1 MSVQVSYKKQT
12 LLFIIGLIIILS
24 VIELISNVW
33 WQSEMH
39 CEFEENEIFN
49 EMSEEEKRNMCLEFY
64 NVRTSGTEIV
74 PNQSSESININ
85 SHGFR
90 GPEIT
95 VEKQPEIFRIFML
108 GGSTMFG
115 MGATSDSTTIPG
127 YTQSLFDNALNNN
140 SVQVINAGI
149 QDANTKTESR
159 MIEQRILNFQPNL
172 IVMYDGW
179 NDLRENFEVDVTID
193 NWKSVCDIGGEKNF
207 DVVIILQPIAGF
219 GNKVLTEQE
228 ADYAS
233 TGTDYKNN
241 LLVNNL
247 SLYDEIAGKLSML
260 NSCTL
265 TVDMRNAFDNY
276 IEPIYWDQGHVSDKG
291 NLVIAEL
298 IFKKILILIEE
309 DGIQQIPSTYQI
321 SERAVE
327 KELGFEENIRNL
339 ISYYKTPIMLSNF
352 LKFS

>member
-12 LLFIIGLIIILS
+12 AFYIISLIIILA
-24 VIELISNVW
+24 VIELIANIW

-39 CEFEENEIFN
+39 CEFEENEIFR
-49 EMSEEEKRNMCLEFY
+49 EMTVEEKRQMCLELY
-64 NVRTSGTEIV
+64 NIRTSGTEII
-74 PNQSSESININ
+74 PNQNSESININ

-95 VEKQPEIFRIFML
+95 IEKQTEIFRIFML

-127 YTQSLFDNALNNN
+127 YTQSLFDNTLNNN

-159 MIEQRILNFQPNL
+159 MIEQRIINFQPNI

-179 NDLRENFEVDVTID
+179 NDLRENFELDSIIN
-193 NWKSVCDIGGEKNF
+193 NWKSVCDIGIKENF

-228 ADYAS
+228 THYAN
-233 TGTDYKNN
+233 TGTDYNN
-241 LLVNNL
+241 DLLLNDL
-247 SLYDEIAGKLSML
+247 LLYDELSEKLTIL

-291 NLVIAEL
+291 NLIIAEL
-298 IFKKILILIEE
+298 IFKKLLTLIDDETEIMF
-309 DGIQQIPSTYQI
+309 STSDIDKQTI
-321 SERAVE
+321 KQ
-327 KELGFEENIRNL
+327 KENLEFEESIRNI
-339 ISYYKTPIMLSNF
+339 ISYYKTPIMLSNLF
-352 LKFS
+352 G

>member
-12 LLFIIGLIIILS
+12 AFYIISLIIILA
-24 VIELISNVW
+24 VIELIANIW

-39 CEFEENEIFN
+39 CEFEENEIFR
-49 EMSEEEKRNMCLEFY
+49 EMTVEEKRLMCLELY
-64 NVRTSGTEIV
+64 NIRTSGTEII

-90 GPEIT
+90 GPDIT
-95 VEKQPEIFRIFML
+95 IEKQTEIFRIFML

-115 MGATSDSTTIPG
+115 IGATSDSTTIPG
-127 YTQSLFDNALNNN
+127 YTQSLFDNTLNNN

-149 QDANTKTESR
+149 QDANTKTESK
-159 MIEQRILNFQPNL
+159 MIEQRIINFQPNI

-179 NDLRENFEVDVTID
+179 NDLRENFELDLIIN
-193 NWKSVCDIGGEKNF
+193 NWKTVCDIGVKENF

-228 ADYAS
+228 THYAN
-233 TGTDYKNN
+233 TGTDYNNN
-241 LLVNNL
+241 LLLNDL
-247 SLYDEIAGKLSML
+247 LLYDELAEELTML
-260 NSCTL
+260 NSCTI

-291 NLVIAEL
+291 NLIIAEL
-298 IFKKILILIEE
+298 IFEKLLTLIDDQTEITF
-309 DGIQQIPSTYQI
+309 STSDIDKQTI
-321 SERAVE
+321 KQ
-327 KELGFEENIRNL
+327 KENLKFEESIRNI
-339 ISYYKTPIMLSNF
+339 ISYYKTPIMLSNLF
-352 LKFS
+352 G

>member
-12 LLFIIGLIIILS
+12 AFYIISLIIILA
-24 VIELISNVW
+24 VIELIANIW

-39 CEFEENEIFN
+39 CEFEENEIFR
-49 EMSEEEKRNMCLEFY
+49 EMTVEEKRLMCLELY
-64 NVRTSGTEIV
+64 NIRTSGTEII

-95 VEKQPEIFRIFML
+95 IEKQTEIFRIFML

-127 YTQSLFDNALNNN
+127 YTQSLFDNTLNSN

-149 QDANTKTESR
+149 QDANTKTESK
-159 MIEQRILNFQPNL
+159 MIEQRIINFQPNI

-179 NDLRENFEVDVTID
+179 NDLRENFGLDLIIN
-193 NWKSVCDIGGEKNF
+193 NWKSVCDIGIKENF

-228 ADYAS
+228 THYAN
-233 TGTDYKNN
+233 TGTDYNN
-241 LLVNNL
+241 DLLLNDL
-247 SLYDEIAGKLSML
+247 LLYDELSEKLTIL

-291 NLVIAEL
+291 NLIIAEL
-298 IFKKILILIEE
+298 IFKKLLTLIDDETEIMF
-309 DGIQQIPSTYQI
+309 STSDIDKQTI
-321 SERAVE
+321 KQ
-327 KELGFEENIRNL
+327 KENLEFEESIRNI
-339 ISYYKTPIMLSNF
+339 ISYYKTPIMLSNLF
-352 LKFS
+352 G

>member
-12 LLFIIGLIIILS
+12 AFYIISLIIILAI
-24 VIELISNVW
+24 IELVANIW

-39 CEFEENEIFN
+39 CEFEENEIFR
-49 EMSEEEKRNMCLEFY
+49 EMTVEEKRLMCLELY
-64 NVRTSGTEIV
+64 NIRTSGTEII
-74 PNQSSESININ
+74 PNQNSESININ

-95 VEKQPEIFRIFML
+95 IEKQTEIFRIFML

-127 YTQSLFDNALNNN
+127 YTQSLFDNTLNNN

-159 MIEQRILNFQPNL
+159 MIEQRIINFQPNI

-179 NDLRENFEVDVTID
+179 NDLRENFELDSIIN
-193 NWKSVCDIGGEKNF
+193 NWKSVCDIGIKENF

-228 ADYAS
+228 THYAN
-233 TGTDYKNN
+233 TGTDYNN
-241 LLVNNL
+241 DLLLNDL
-247 SLYDEIAGKLSML
+247 LLYDELSEKLTIL

-291 NLVIAEL
+291 NLIIAEL
-298 IFKKILILIEE
+298 IFKKLLTLIDDETEIMF
-309 DGIQQIPSTYQI
+309 STSDIDKQTI
-321 SERAVE
+321 KQ
-327 KELGFEENIRNL
+327 KENLEFEESIRNI
-339 ISYYKTPIMLSNF
+339 ISYYKTPIMLSNLF
-352 LKFS
+352 G

>member
-1 MSVQVSYKKQT
+1 
-12 LLFIIGLIIILS
+12 
-24 VIELISNVW
+24 
-33 WQSEMH
+33 
-39 CEFEENEIFN
+39 
-49 EMSEEEKRNMCLEFY
+49 MCLEFY

-127 YTQSLFDNALNNN
+127 YTQSLFDNALNSN

-159 MIEQRILNFQPNL
+159 MIEERILNFQPNL

-179 NDLRENFEVDVTID
+179 NDLRENFEVDITID
-193 NWKSVCDIGGEKNF
+193 NWKTVCDIGVEKNF

-219 GNKVLTEQE
+219 GNKVLTKQE
-228 ADYAS
+228 AHYVS
-233 TGTDYKNN
+233 TGTDYNNN

-247 SLYDEIAGKLSML
+247 SLYDQVSEKLAML
-260 NSCTL
+260 NSCTI
-265 TVDMRNAFDNY
+265 TIDMRNAFDGY

-291 NLVIAEL
+291 NLIIAEL
-298 IFKKILILIEE
+298 IFKKILTLIDDDTKVTFPTSNIDEQIIKKKGNLEFE
-309 DGIQQIPSTYQI
+309 DSL
-321 SERAVE
+321 R
-327 KELGFEENIRNL
+327 NI
-339 ISYYKTPIMLSNF
+339 ISYYKTPIMLSNLF
-352 LKFS
+352 G